1 MKRQV
6 FEAEPIVYNDDRVQW
21 IVSDRRWDIN
31 DINCQDKAH
40 AVKVAAALNKI
51 VEFGITQPLCEQI
64 ARELRG
70 RKVRA

>member
-1 MKRQV
+1 MRRQV
-6 FEAEPIVYNDDRVQW
+6 FEAEPITYIDGRVQW
-21 IVSDRRWDIN
+21 IVSDDSWEIN

-40 AVKVAAALNKI
+40 AVNVAAALNVM
-51 VEFGITQPLCEQI
+51 VEHGLSQQHADLI